1 MQNFLITSI
10 SLQLLK
16 GKETTCEVNL
26 AESFGIH
33 TTAIGRVT
41 FENVITFDGIKYGEH
56 QRFMK
61 STPAAVPKGLVQNSK
76 LFQFTMTK
84 TQHYFCKL
92 QILYRQNQ
100 R

>member
-1 MQNFLITSI
+1 MQNFLSVSI
-10 SLQLLK
+10 SLYLFK

-26 AESFGIH
+26 AENFGIH

-61 STPAAVPKGLVQNSK
+61 STPAAVPKGLVHDFFSIPKK
-76 LFQFTMTK
+76 L
-84 TQHYFCKL
+84 
-92 QILYRQNQ
+92 
-100 R
+100 